1 VRLISVNTGLPR
13 DVDWHGRTVR
23 TSIWKSPVDGRVRVG
38 RLNLDGDQQSDLTV
52 HGGPEKAVYVYPSEH
67 YEYWHRELQGNEL
80 PWGAFGENFTTEG
93 LLEPDVRL
101 GDRLR
106 IGSAAFMVTQPRMP
120 CFKLGIRFG
129 DDRMVKRFLRS
140 GRSGFYVAVL
150 REGDVAAG
158 DPIELTD
165 RDDHGVTVSEVTALY
180 ANPGDDDQELLR
192 RAIAVPALPQSWKD
206 FLSKRLR

>member
-13 DVDWHGRTVR
+13 DVEWHGRAVR
-23 TSIWKSPVDGRVRVG
+23 TSIWKAAVDGRVRVR
-38 RLNLDGDQQSDLTV
+38 RLNLDGDEQSDLTV
-52 HGGPEKAVYVYPSEH
+52 HGGAEKAVYMYPSEH
-67 YEYWHRELQGNEL
+67 YEYWHRELPDEEL

-93 LLEPDVRL
+93 LVETDVRL

-106 IGSAAFMVTQPRMP
+106 IGSASFMVTQPRMP

-129 DDRMVKRFLRS
+129 DDRMVKRFLHS

-165 RDDHGVTVSEVTALY
+165 RDDHGVTVSDVTKLY
-180 ANPGDDDQELLR
+180 ANPGDDDQDLLR

-206 FLSKRLR
+206 FLSKRLH